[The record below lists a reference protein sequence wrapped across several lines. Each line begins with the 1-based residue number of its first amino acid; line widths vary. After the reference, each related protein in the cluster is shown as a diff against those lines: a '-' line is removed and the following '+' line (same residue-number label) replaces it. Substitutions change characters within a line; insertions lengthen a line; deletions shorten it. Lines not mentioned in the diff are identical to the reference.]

1 MLDVMTAARK
11 EAWQNYLGI
20 PHDDRYLIN
29 TGIKENGMPVYRS
42 NVTDVPNV

>member
-20 PHDDRYLIN
+20 PHDDRYLI